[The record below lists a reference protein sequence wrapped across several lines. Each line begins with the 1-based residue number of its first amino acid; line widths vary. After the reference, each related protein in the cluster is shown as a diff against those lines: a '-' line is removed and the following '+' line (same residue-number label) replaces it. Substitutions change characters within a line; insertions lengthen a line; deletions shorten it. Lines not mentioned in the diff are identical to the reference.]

1 MTWDRRGTRRLGLS
15 VTLVLLGVMNPLNE
29 PL

>member
-1 MTWDRRGTRRLGLS
+1 MTWDRRGTRRLALS